1 MNGLISFFNGAVCHG
16 CGMGVTIMVLLMLD
30 VHVVGSPIFSLSYRS
45 MFFTG
50 CHSICDFS
58 SNDHNLSFL
67 LFLLSKK
74 KI

>member
-1 MNGLISFFNGAVCHG
+1 MDVGWERL
-16 CGMGVTIMVLLMLD
+16 VTIMVLLMLD
-30 VHVVGSPIFSLSYRS
+30 VHVVGSTIFSLSYHS

-67 LFLLSKK
+67 FFFEVKK
-74 KI
+74 N

>member
-58 SNDHNLSFL
+58 INEHNLSFL